1 MRQSLSLGAEPPSA
15 TKQAGRKTSTPRIT
29 LDLKR
34 RYAETFY
41 DRWLIVSAE
50 HGFIPPWK
58 EIEPYET
65 HIDDRNLDE
74 FVSQLAHG
82 RFCSIRSPFVT
93 LEFGSEIDVLA
104 GKKYCNAI
112 QEAARKHDKME
123 KELHEN
129 TESDPDLVA
138 PALGFPFQEANLSGF
153 GKQMS
158 WLKTALEDHVRRPP
172 EGKYQTQVS
181 LDRYSILG

>member
-1 MRQSLSLGAEPPSA
+1 MGPPSA

-41 DRWLIVSAE
+41 DKWVIVSAE
-50 HGFIPPWK
+50 HGFVPPWK
-58 EIEPYET
+58 ELEPYET
-65 HIDDRNLDE
+65 HIDDRDLDV
-74 FVSQLAHG
+74 FVDQLAHG
-82 RFCSIRSPFVT
+82 NFCSLKSPFVG
-93 LEFGSEIDVLA
+93 LDYADEIDVLA
-104 GKKYCNAI
+104 GKKYCDAI
-112 QEAARKHDKME
+112 QQAARKEDSIMD
-123 KELHEN
+123 ELN
-129 TESDPDLVA
+129 SDQPRIA
-138 PALGFPFQEANLSGF
+138 PNLSFPFQEAGLSGI

-158 WLKTALEDHVRRPP
+158 WLKTALVEHVKRPP